1 MTTVLAVSG
10 SRRTESN
17 TRRAL
22 RCVLDTAESEGAETD
37 LIDLGTVELPLF
49 HPSVADEDAGDAA
62 GLLERVRRA
71 DAVVL
76 GSPVYHGSYS
86 STLKNFHDYCSKAE
100 YEDTAVGLVAVA
112 GGGSYG
118 PTLEHMRGTV
128 RNVHGWVV
136 PEQVGVR
143 SARTTFAGG
152 VPDDI
157 RERLASMTRQVVRQ
171 AEALSAVS

>member
-1 MTTVLAVSG
+1 MTTFLAISG
-10 SRRTESN
+10 SRRAESH
-17 TRRAL
+17 TRTAL
-22 RCVLDTAESEGAETD
+22 RHVLDVAEREGAEAD
-37 LIDLGTVELPLF
+37 LIDLGAVELPLF
-49 HPSVADEDAGDAA
+49 HPDVADEDAGDAA
-62 GLLERVRRA
+62 ALLERVRAA

-86 STLKNFHDYCSKAE
+86 STLKSFHDYCSKTE

-118 PTLEHMRGTV
+118 PALEHMRGTV

-143 SARTTFAGG
+143 SARTKFVGG
-152 VPDDI
+152 IPDDI
-157 RERLASMTRQVVRQ
+157 RGRLASMTRQVVRQ
-171 AEALSAVS
+171 AEALSVVD